1 MNSDT
6 TRFHTIEDV
15 TETKAMPVA
24 DTETIAPVTG
34 LAPAAE
40 PITEPAAESETVPET
55 KVMPVA
61 EPDTTAVLPVP
72 EDAVATAAMPTVQD
86 GTVTETLAPVTETL
100 PPMTA
105 TLPPMAGDEEPR
117 TIALES
123 VADVVDDSAGDSADA
138 TTDGLSDE
146 LSDEPADETFEAV
159 STDASAD
166 ASGDA
171 VATEAID
178 PVAGSAAEHAPEPT
192 AESASEPTDE
202 AATEATPESAYE
214 STAMPADANPDPK
227 SLPIG
232 ELPLHGD
239 GIPPATDV
247 PMYGQPSAGREP
259 AAPEA
264 KRGVSV
270 LTIIFG
276 VLGLIIGLTALT
288 FGLVFPNTPIPTFA
302 ADPQLVVAIACGS
315 IGVILVI
322 VAIVWAVMG
331 AAKQRKTQAGQ

>member
-72 EDAVATAAMPTVQD
+72 EDAVATTAMSTVQD
-86 GTVTETLAPVTETL
+86 GTVTETLAP
-100 PPMTA
+100 MTA
-105 TLPPMAGDEEPR
+105 TLAPMAGNEEPR

-123 VADVVDDSAGDSADA
+123 VADIVDDQAGDSTDA
-138 TTDGLSDE
+138 PADE
-146 LSDEPADETFEAV
+146 LSDERADEPIDETFEAV
-159 STDASAD
+159 SADASAD

-192 AESASEPTDE
+192 AEPASEPTDE
-202 AATEATPESAYE
+202 ATPESAPE

-247 PMYGQPSAGREP
+247 PMYGQPPVGRES

-288 FGLVFPNTPIPTFA
+288 FGLVFPNTLIPTFA
-302 ADPQLVVAIACGS
+302 ADPQLVVAVACGS

>member
-6 TRFHTIEDV
+6 KRFHTIEDV
-15 TETKAMPVA
+15 TETKAMPVENTAVMPVA

-34 LAPAAE
+34 PAAE
-40 PITEPAAESETVPET
+40 TMPDSVPET

-61 EPDTTAVLPVP
+61 ESDATAVLPVP
-72 EDAVATAAMPTVQD
+72 EDAVATTAMPTVQDGVQD
-86 GTVTETLAPVTETL
+86 GTVTETLAPV
-100 PPMTA
+100 P
-105 TLPPMAGDEEPR
+105 GGEEPR

-123 VADVVDDSAGDSADA
+123 VADVV
-138 TTDGLSDE
+138 E
-146 LSDEPADETFEAV
+146 EPV
-159 STDASAD
+159 
-166 ASGDA
+166 
-171 VATEAID
+171 
-178 PVAGSAAEHAPEPT
+178 EPT
-192 AESASEPTDE
+192 AEDPSSESADESASDSLD
-202 AATEATPESAYE
+202 ESADDTPAHQPAE
-214 STAMPADANPDPK
+214 TSDSDTGVDAPTRETVTSAVEPAADPMPEPKATSSDAQPDPK
-227 SLPIG
+227 SMPVG

-239 GIPPATDV
+239 AIPPATDV
-247 PMYGQPSAGREP
+247 PMYGEPSAGRKP
-259 AAPEA
+259 VAPEA

-276 VLGLIIGLTALT
+276 VLGLIIGVTALA
-288 FGLVFPNTPIPTFA
+288 FGLVFPNTLIPTFA